1 LGVEKQSKNR
11 NPRAFKSGVFFVD
24 TVDGADTVDGVD
36 TVGGVDSVTS
46 VTIRGS

>member
-11 NPRAFKSGVFFVD
+11 NPRTWESGVFFVD

-36 TVGGVDSVTS
+36 SVTS